1 VPRLSKKGRVN
12 GFVVGSSGDTIGRN
26 YVIDGIKT
34 NVYVLCFFRRAAL
47 DKNKYSEYIRP

>member
-12 GFVVGSSGDTIGRN
+12 GVVVSSDDTIDRN

-34 NVYVLCFFRRAAL
+34 NVYVLFFLGVPLLIRINIPSIL
-47 DKNKYSEYIRP
+47 DL